1 MVRFGADCLETAVPE
16 FERSYIKDVTG
27 EDVEI
32 DLVASDWPASEFA
45 TALAK
50 VLIEETLGYKAKI
63 KEKRAFSG
71 LEAVLA
77 LTGCDDMVC
86 SSPSHDRSD
95 VALEIWLGGYG
106 DYDAFGL
113 RHPDK
118 LPEDLGSIGYAGE
131 EVMFVS
137 SKLTEQAY
145 EESGQSLNWYRSYNA
160 SLSSV
165 KKYFASLSDLPLEDF
180 AFCNDSAT
188 IWTELNFMNDYAR
201 WSGDTEGLAYTAKCD
216 GGGGRFWISPACRH
230 RAIGVGVK
238 TESGKTIPQAFWHIL
253 TYYSI
258 TLDHFRLII
267 LAKMVSKNTH

>member
-1 MVRFGADCLETAVPE
+1 MVRSGADCLETAVPE

-131 EVMFVS
+131 EARFVS

-145 EESGQSLNWYRSYNA
+145 EESGQSLNWYR
-160 SLSSV
+160 
-165 KKYFASLSDLPLEDF
+165 
-180 AFCNDSAT
+180 AT
-188 IWTELNFMNDYAR
+188 MP
-201 WSGDTEGLAYTAKCD
+201 
-216 GGGGRFWISPACRH
+216 RFH
-230 RAIGVGVK
+230 R
-238 TESGKTIPQAFWHIL
+238 
-253 TYYSI
+253 
-258 TLDHFRLII
+258 
-267 LAKMVSKNTH
+267 